1 MDTCV
6 CMAESLCCPLGTITT
21 LLIGYRPNTGA
32 SQVTKVVKNLPAS
45 AGDVGDV
52 GLIPASGRSPWRRA
66 WQPTPA
72 FLPGESHGQRSL
84 NGYSP
89 QGHKESDTT
98 EVIQQAHQYKIK
110 SLKDKKKEVVR
121 SLLLFL
127 RPHLP
132 LSIKSILFRPMV
144 SVQGDRGTLE
154 GK

>member
-1 MDTCV
+1 MPSQPRWEGSLKGRMDTCV

-84 NGYSP
+84 NGYSLW
-89 QGHKESDTT
+89 GHKEPNTT
-98 EVIQQAHQYKIK
+98 EVTKHSHTQA
-110 SLKDKKKEVVR
+110 D
-121 SLLLFL
+121 
-127 RPHLP
+127 
-132 LSIKSILFRPMV
+132 
-144 SVQGDRGTLE
+144 DRGRHMWE
-154 GK
+154 GCRERWRLQVT